1 VSLKYTDFHLNLHFI
16 HGAYYINLLDAFSL
30 HLQIILPHLMLI
42 TSVDMA
48 QEQMFKQH
56 EIGLLDTQFAL
67 VTPYTFGYC
76 WQLWMDKT
84 VSLLWT
90 GSK

>member
-1 VSLKYTDFHLNLHFI
+1 MLFHI
-16 HGAYYINLLDAFSL
+16 

-42 TSVDMA
+42 TYVDMA
-48 QEQMFKQH
+48 QEQMFKQQH
-56 EIGLLDTQFAL
+56 GIGLLDTQFAL
-67 VTPYTFGYC
+67 VTPYTFRYC
-76 WQLWMDKT
+76 WQLWLDKT